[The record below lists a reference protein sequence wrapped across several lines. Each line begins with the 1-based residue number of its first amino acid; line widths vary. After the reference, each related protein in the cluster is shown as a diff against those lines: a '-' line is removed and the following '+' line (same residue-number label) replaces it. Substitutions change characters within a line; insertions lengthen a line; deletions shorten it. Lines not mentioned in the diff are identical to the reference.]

1 MHFDEIIAIQQQR
14 LEIFLFRGRTETRRN
29 LGRCQFMPSIPYS
42 PISSRKCTPFG
53 NVLFHKLNGIFFE
66 NGRSVSDRY
75 IPQDYRKASIL
86 GYTEAIDRECTES
99 NLLEVVREDQCIDGL
114 SD

>member
-14 LEIFLFRGRTETRRN
+14 REIFLLRRRTEFRRN
-29 LGRCQFMPSIPYS
+29 LGRRQSIPSIPYS
-42 PISSRKCTPFG
+42 PIPSRKCTPFG
-53 NVLFHKLNGIFFE
+53 NVLFHKLNRIFFE

-75 IPQDYRKASIL
+75 IPQDYRMASIL
-86 GYTEAIDRECTES
+86 GYTQAIDRECTES
-99 NLLEVVREDQCIDGL
+99 NFLKIVREDQCIDGL